1 MTAASLQP
9 APGAPA
15 SPGSSASRGSRGSGS
30 SGGSGG
36 RGPGRRAGRRKTAV
50 LEAACRV
57 IADRGADATRFAD
70 VAAESGVP
78 VSTLQY
84 YFGSRED
91 MLVAAF
97 RHASGTEIA
106 ALEADVTAMSD
117 PWDRIERIVTTALA
131 GYSPSAPEA
140 GRLWIESWHFGI
152 RDPEMCADAVE
163 DYRAWRRLVADA
175 VRHGVEQGRF
185 GTGHSPETV
194 ARLAI
199 ALVDGMGIPLALA
212 DPDLT
217 GTGAVQDVLAA
228 LRELLRPHG

>member
-1 MTAASLQP
+1 LNAAGAATTA
-9 APGAPA
+9 GAA
-15 SPGSSASRGSRGSGS
+15 
-30 SGGSGG
+30 G
-36 RGPGRRAGRRKTAV
+36 RGRRAGRRKTEV

-70 VAAESGVP
+70 VAAMSGVP

-97 RHASGTEIA
+97 RQASGNEIA
-106 ALEADVTAMSD
+106 ALEAAVAAMSD
-117 PWDRIERIVTTALA
+117 PWDRLERIVTTALT
-131 GYSPSAPEA
+131 GYQPGAPEA

-152 RDPEMCADAVE
+152 RDPEMRADTLA
-163 DYRAWRRLVADA
+163 DYAAWRRLVADS
-175 VRHGVEQGRF
+175 VRHGIEQGRF
-185 GTGHSPETV
+185 GTAHPPEMV

-212 DPDLT
+212 DPDVT
-217 GTGAVQDVLAA
+217 GPGAVQDVLAA
-228 LRELLRPHG
+228 LRELLRPAP